1 MGVFSVL
8 SLLAGT
14 ASWISVSPTPLYTA
28 NAVPLPLES
37 PDYEVVPTQNKAIE
51 VEDLDHDSFTDEGL
65 GGVYPSTPQPLAHAT
80 QAWAKELFAQNYGGA
95 QVTVKF
101 EPLLAVGDYLEVRLS
116 ASLNDDADDLSTDQ
130 HLIADVASQDVWY
143 PQDLATDQG
152 VALWAEYLLQSWKQG
167 QVSLPYPVA
176 PAQAHQLIW
185 EGLKE
190 ARFTDE
196 GLRIPIPGTDRSLLI
211 YDPSSELT
219 GEGQRVAKAAL
230 GGESFVGLP
239 APEPEFNSGEPI
251 EFESGTQ
258 VDCAQAKC
266 IALTFDDG
274 PKPTTS
280 QLLDILAREGVQAT
294 FFLTGEQV
302 TNHPGLAQR
311 IAQEGHIL
319 GNHTWSHPELPDLSK
334 KKIRRELNKTAQLI
348 EDISG
353 VSPRLMRPPYGAVS
367 NKVETQAAQLG
378 YAIVQWDIDP
388 QDWDTR
394 DAATTVE
401 RTLKDAHQGGIILL
415 HDIYQETID
424 AVPTIISNLKKQ
436 GYVFVTIPDLLEGN
450 VEVGRTY
457 RNGS

>member
-1 MGVFSVL
+1 MGVFGVL

-14 ASWISVSPTPLYTA
+14 ASWISVSPTPLYRA
-28 NAVPLPLES
+28 NVVPLPLES
-37 PDYEVVPTQNKAIE
+37 PDYAVVPTQNNAIE
-51 VEDLDHDSFTDEGL
+51 VDDLDHDSFTDEGL

-80 QAWAKELFAQNYGGA
+80 QAWAKELFAQSYGGA
-95 QVTVKF
+95 KVTVRF
-101 EPLLAVGDYLEVRLS
+101 APLLAVGDYLEVRLS
-116 ASLNDDADDLSTDQ
+116 ASFNEDAGELSADQ
-130 HLIADVASQDVWY
+130 HLIADVATQDVWY

-152 VALWAEYLLQSWKQG
+152 VALWAEYLVQSHKQG

-196 GLRIPIPGTDRSLLI
+196 GLRIPIPATGRSLLI

-219 GEGQRVAKAAL
+219 GEGKRVVKAAL

-239 APEPEFNSGEPI
+239 EPEPEFNRGEPI
-251 EFESGTQ
+251 EFESDPD

-274 PKPTTS
+274 PKPTTA
-280 QLLDILAREGVQAT
+280 QLLDILAREGVKAT

-302 TNHPGLAQR
+302 TNHPGLTQR
-311 IAQEGHIL
+311 IAQEGHIV

-334 KKIRRELNKTAQLI
+334 KKIRRELNKTAHLI
-348 EDISG
+348 EGVSG

-367 NKVETQAAQLG
+367 NKVETQVAQLG

-388 QDWDTR
+388 EDWDTR

-401 RTLKDAHQGGIILL
+401 RTLADAHQGGIILL

-436 GYVFVTIPDLLEGN
+436 GYVFVTIPDLLQGN
-450 VEVGRTY
+450 VEVGATY
-457 RNGS
+457 RHGG